1 MIIPVPLRGSSRHDA
16 RESAPR
22 ACRWCGRTFSPHRGG
37 SQQTYCRAACRAAYH
52 KAARQWCERAIADG
66 RLAVEDLRNSIPVAY
81 ALPGCSEPPLPLS
94 DIERGYTAPGDA
106 VPRFIVDVE
115 RSKLAWLVRFG
126 LIRPD
131 QHDDLDL
138 LAIMTGLKCLGQPP
152 RISRI
157 T

>member
-1 MIIPVPLRGSSRHDA
+1 
-16 RESAPR
+16 
-22 ACRWCGRTFSPHRGG
+22 
-37 SQQTYCRAACRAAYH
+37 
-52 KAARQWCERAIADG
+52 
-66 RLAVEDLRNSIPVAY
+66 
-81 ALPGCSEPPLPLS
+81 LPLS